1 MTIELA
7 PPHADLTF
15 MTPLSEQRADR
26 LVAAL
31 ADGLTGTVADVG
43 CGWAELLLR
52 VVAAAPDTRGL
63 GIDLD
68 ADAINHGRSLAT
80 ARGLADRV
88 QLVAGDVREELPEQ
102 ADAVICIGA
111 SQIWG
116 PPVEEA
122 QPLGYTAA
130 LDALRS
136 LVPVGGRVLYGEGIW
151 SAPPTEAAAA
161 PLAGRLDE
169 FVTLPELV
177 ELTVAAG
184 FQPVQF
190 HEATVDEWDEFE
202 SGFTAAYT
210 RWLATHPADHP
221 DAAEVR
227 VRAARQRASYLSGYR
242 GVLGMAYLVLVA
254 V

>member
-1 MTIELA
+1 MPDFT
-7 PPHADLTF
+7 PPHLDLTF
-15 MTPLSEQRADR
+15 MTPLSPARADR

-31 ADGLTGTVADVG
+31 ADGLTGTVVDVG
-43 CGWAELLLR
+43 CGWAELLLQ
-52 VVAAAPDTRGL
+52 VVAAAPDANGL

-68 ADAINHGRSLAT
+68 AEAIGHGRSLAA

-88 QLVAGDVREELPEQ
+88 QLVTGDVREELPAA

-116 PPVEEA
+116 PPVEDA
-122 QPLGYTAA
+122 QPIDYGTALG
-130 LDALRS
+130 ALRA

-177 ELTVAAG
+177 ELAVAAG
-184 FQPVQF
+184 FQPMQI
-190 HEATVDEWDEFE
+190 HEATLDEWDEFE
-202 SGFTAAYT
+202 SGFAAGWS
-210 RWLATHPADHP
+210 RWLASHPADHP

-227 VRAARQRASYLSGYR
+227 ERAARQRASYLSGYR

>member
-1 MTIELA
+1 MPELT
-7 PPHADLTF
+7 PFHLDLTF
-15 MTPLSEQRADR
+15 MTPLSATRADR
-26 LVAAL
+26 LVSAM
-31 ADGLTGTVADVG
+31 ADDLTGTVADVG

-52 VVAAAPDTRGL
+52 VLAAAPDARGI

-68 ADAINHGRSLAT
+68 AEAIEHGRTLAA
-80 ARGLADRV
+80 ARGLADRAM
-88 QLVAGDVREELPEQ
+88 LVAGDVRDELPER
-102 ADAVICIGA
+102 AEAAICIGA

-122 QPLGYTAA
+122 QPLAYAAA
-130 LDALRS
+130 LGALRS
-136 LVPVGGRVLYGEGIW
+136 LVPVGGQVLYGDGIW
-151 SAPPTEAAAA
+151 SAAPTAAAAA

-177 ELTVAAG
+177 ELAVAAG
-184 FQPVQF
+184 FQPMQV

-210 RWLATHPADHP
+210 RWLATHSADHS
-221 DAAEVR
+221 DATEVR
-227 VRAARQRASYLSGYR
+227 ERAARQRAAYFSGYR